1 MSRKDRHGTT
11 PSGTGGSAAASS
23 GAVPSGAS
31 SGVLARAENIRCV
44 YGGGEQDFTAV
55 DGVSIELGEGEILGL
70 AGESGCGKTTLG
82 NALAMIATP
91 PLYVLSGTL
100 EIDGET
106 IDLSTLSTADA
117 KRHRPYRGRTVSML
131 PQGAMNSISP
141 TLRIRNLVHDVM
153 RAHDPR
159 ISKDEALDL
168 ARDRLKML
176 EMPVRVLD
184 SYAHQLSGGMKQRMI
199 TVISTLQN
207 PRLLIADE
215 PTSAL
220 DVSSQRMLVE
230 MLLAMVEQR
239 IMSGVVFVTHDLPV
253 LSQVSDKLAIMNAG
267 SIVESGPT
275 RQLVENPQHD
285 YTRTLLSSVL
295 DPSHETRQRGIARRS
310 VASASLTEPAF
321 LTAPASLTEPTTSAS
336 TTAAAAAPETSASTT
351 NPEEVGRA

>member
-1 MSRKDRHGTT
+1 MSTERPQHA
-11 PSGTGGSAAASS
+11 PSST
-23 GAVPSGAS
+23 
-31 SGVLARAENIRCV
+31 GVLARAQNIRCV
-44 YGGGEQDFTAV
+44 YGGGEEDFTAV
-55 DGVSIELGEGEILGL
+55 DGVSIALGEGEVLGL

-82 NALAMIATP
+82 NALSMIAAR

-100 EIDGET
+100 EIDDGT
-106 IDLSTLSTADA
+106 IDLSTLSHDDV

-141 TLRIRNLVHDVM
+141 TLRISSLIKDVM

-159 ISKDEALDL
+159 ITKDEALDL
-168 ARDRLKML
+168 ARERLKML

-230 MLLAMVEQR
+230 MLLEMVEQR

-253 LSQVSDKLAIMNAG
+253 LSQVSDRLAIMHAG
-267 SIVESGPT
+267 RIVESGPT
-275 RQLVENPQHD
+275 RQLVEDAQHP
-285 YTRTLLSSVL
+285 YTRKLLGSVL
-295 DPSHETRQRGIARRS
+295 DPSQETRARGIARRS
-310 VASASLTEPAF
+310 
-321 LTAPASLTEPTTSAS
+321 APVT
-336 TTAAAAAPETSASTT
+336 
-351 NPEEVGRA
+351 PEEVGER

>member
-1 MSRKDRHGTT
+1 MSTERPQHA
-11 PSGTGGSAAASS
+11 PSST
-23 GAVPSGAS
+23 
-31 SGVLARAENIRCV
+31 GVLARAQNIRCV
-44 YGGGEQDFTAV
+44 YGGGEEDFTAV
-55 DGVSIELGEGEILGL
+55 DGVSIALGEGEVLGL

-82 NALAMIATP
+82 NALSMIAAP

-100 EIDGET
+100 EIDDGT
-106 IDLSTLSTADA
+106 IDLSTLSHDDV

-141 TLRIRNLVHDVM
+141 TLRISSLIKDVM

-159 ISKDEALDL
+159 ITKDEALDL
-168 ARDRLKML
+168 ARERLKML

-230 MLLAMVEQR
+230 MLLEMVEQR

-253 LSQVSDKLAIMNAG
+253 LSQVSDRLAIMHAG
-267 SIVESGPT
+267 RIVESGPT
-275 RQLVENPQHD
+275 RQLVEDAQHP
-285 YTRTLLSSVL
+285 YTRKLLGSVL
-295 DPSHETRQRGIARRS
+295 DPSQETRARGIARRS
-310 VASASLTEPAF
+310 
-321 LTAPASLTEPTTSAS
+321 APVT
-336 TTAAAAAPETSASTT
+336 
-351 NPEEVGRA
+351 PEEVGER

>member
-1 MSRKDRHGTT
+1 MSTKDTS
-11 PSGTGGSAAASS
+11 PSGPRS
-23 GAVPSGAS
+23 GI
-31 SGVLARAENIRCV
+31 LARAENIRCV
-44 YGGGEQDFTAV
+44 YGGGEEDFTAV

-106 IDLSTLSTADA
+106 IDLSTLQPSDL

-141 TLRIRNLVHDVM
+141 TLRISSLIKDVM
-153 RAHDPR
+153 RAHDPK
-159 ISKDEALDL
+159 ITKDEALDL

-176 EMPVRVLD
+176 DMPVRVLD

-230 MLLAMVEQR
+230 MLLEMVQQG

-275 RQLVENPQHD
+275 RQLVENAQHP

-295 DPSHETRQRGIARRS
+295 DPSQETRRRGVARR
-310 VASASLTEPAF
+310 
-321 LTAPASLTEPTTSAS
+321 TAAPTTP
-336 TTAAAAAPETSASTT
+336 TTT
-351 NPEEVGRA
+351 EEVGTP

>member
-1 MSRKDRHGTT
+1 MSA
-11 PSGTGGSAAASS
+11 P
-23 GAVPSGAS
+23 
-31 SGVLARAENIRCV
+31 LARATNIRCV
-44 YGGGEQDFTAV
+44 YGGGEKDFTAV
-55 DGVSIELGEGEILGL
+55 DGVSLDLGEGEILGL

-106 IDLSTLSTADA
+106 IDLSTLSVADL

-141 TLRIRNLVHDVM
+141 TLRIRSLVHDVM

-159 ISKDEALDL
+159 VTKDEALDL

-176 EMPVRVLD
+176 DMPVRVLD

-230 MLLAMVEQR
+230 MLLEMVQQR

-267 SIVESGPT
+267 RIVETGPT
-275 RQLVENPQHD
+275 RQLVEDPQHD

-295 DPSHETRQRGIARRS
+295 DPSKETRQRGKAR
-310 VASASLTEPAF
+310 VSAVPG
-321 LTAPASLTEPTTSAS
+321 
-336 TTAAAAAPETSASTT
+336 AAAPATEK
-351 NPEEVGRA
+351 EVDAR

>member
-1 MSRKDRHGTT
+1 MTDERTS
-11 PSGTGGSAAASS
+11 TGGAPPAADAAASR
-23 GAVPSGAS
+23 GAT
-31 SGVLARAENIRCV
+31 LARARNIRCV

-55 DGVSIELGEGEILGL
+55 DGVSVQLGEGEILGL

-100 EIDGET
+100 EIDGEE
-106 IDLSTLSTADA
+106 IDLSTLHTTDLA
-117 KRHRPYRGRTVSML
+117 RHRPYRGRTVAML

-141 TLRIRNLVHDVM
+141 TLRISSLVKDVM
-153 RAHDPR
+153 RAHDPKVT
-159 ISKDEALDL
+159 KDEALDL
-168 ARDRLKML
+168 ARERLTML

-230 MLLAMVEQR
+230 MLLAMVEQG
-239 IMSGVVFVTHDLPV
+239 IMSGVIFVTHDLPV
-253 LSQVSDKLAIMNAG
+253 LSQVSDRLAIMNAG
-267 SIVESGPT
+267 RLVETGPT
-275 RQLVENPQHD
+275 RRLVEDPQHE

-295 DPSHETRQRGIARRS
+295 DPSHETRRRGVARRIGTH
-310 VASASLTEPAF
+310 AT
-321 LTAPASLTEPTTSAS
+321 PTTSTTPS
-336 TTAAAAAPETSASTT
+336 TSTSTST
-351 NPEEVGRA
+351 EEVGTP

>member
-1 MSRKDRHGTT
+1 MSVSKSTRPGAT
-11 PSGTGGSAAASS
+11 PGI
-23 GAVPSGAS
+23 
-31 SGVLARAENIRCV
+31 LARAENVRCV

-55 DGVSIELGEGEILGL
+55 DGVSIELREGEILGL

-100 EIDGET
+100 EIDGEW
-106 IDLSTLSTADA
+106 IDLSTLTTADSA
-117 KRHRPYRGRTVSML
+117 RHRPYRGRTVSML

-141 TLRIRNLVHDVM
+141 TLRISNLVRDVM

-159 ISKDEALDL
+159 ITKDEALDL

-176 EMPVRVLD
+176 DMPVRVLD

-230 MLLAMVEQR
+230 MLLEMVEQG

-267 SIVESGPT
+267 RIVESGPT
-275 RQLVENPQHD
+275 RQLVEDAQHP
-285 YTRTLLSSVL
+285 YTRTLLASVL
-295 DPSHETRQRGIARRS
+295 DPSHETRERGIARRS
-310 VASASLTEPAF
+310 TASPSLTEPPA
-321 LTAPASLTEPTTSAS
+321 LSAPA
-336 TTAAAAAPETSASTT
+336 ASTT
-351 NPEEVGRA
+351 NPEEVGTP

>member
-1 MSRKDRHGTT
+1 MSTTNT
-11 PSGTGGSAAASS
+11 PSGTASS
-23 GAVPSGAS
+23 PSR
-31 SGVLARAENIRCV
+31 SGILARAENIRCV
-44 YGGGEQDFTAV
+44 YGGGEEDFTAV

-106 IDLSTLSTADA
+106 IDLSTLQPSDL

-141 TLRIRNLVHDVM
+141 TLRISSLVRDVM
-153 RAHDPR
+153 RAHDPK
-159 ISKDEALDL
+159 ITKDEALDL
-168 ARDRLKML
+168 ARERLKML
-176 EMPVRVLD
+176 DMPVRVLD

-230 MLLAMVEQR
+230 MLLEMVQQG

-275 RQLVENPQHD
+275 RQLVENAQHP
-285 YTRTLLSSVL
+285 YTRKLLSSVL
-295 DPSHETRQRGIARRS
+295 DPSQETRRRGVARRS
-310 VASASLTEPAF
+310 
-321 LTAPASLTEPTTSAS
+321 TT
-336 TTAAAAAPETSASTT
+336 T
-351 NPEEVGRA
+351 EEVGTP

>member
-1 MSRKDRHGTT
+1 MSTENPEPAG
-11 PSGTGGSAAASS
+11 STGGT
-23 GAVPSGAS
+23 
-31 SGVLARAENIRCV
+31 LARARNIRCV
-44 YGGGEQDFTAV
+44 YGGGETDFTAV
-55 DGVSIELGEGEILGL
+55 DGVSIELGDGEILGL

-82 NALAMIATP
+82 NALAMIAVP

-100 EIDGET
+100 EIDGDD
-106 IDLSTLSTADA
+106 IDLSTLSTADVA
-117 KRHRPYRGRTVSML
+117 RHRPYRGRTVSML

-141 TLRIRNLVHDVM
+141 TLRISSLVRDVM

-168 ARDRLKML
+168 ARERLTML
-176 EMPVRVLD
+176 DMPVRALD

-230 MLLAMVEQR
+230 MLLEMVDQR

-253 LSQVSDKLAIMNAG
+253 LSQVSDRLAIMNAG
-267 SIVESGPT
+267 QIVESGPT
-275 RQLVENPQHD
+275 RQLVEDPQHP

-295 DPSHETRQRGIARRS
+295 DPSHETRARGAAR
-310 VASASLTEPAF
+310 F
-321 LTAPASLTEPTTSAS
+321 TAGAGP
-336 TTAAAAAPETSASTT
+336 
-351 NPEEVGRA
+351 NPEEVGAP